1 MAHLRFSVDH
11 AVGPCL
17 YTRGDGTLSYFF
29 TVDRV
34 MALAAAAGLV
44 CASCEYHTVFNTNRK
59 SGVQVRNCC
68 CCSYCCR
75 CYCDTSLC
83 YKLRVHF
90 QCNST
95 LLSLCPL

>member
-34 MALAAAAGLV
+34 MALAMAAGLV

-59 SGVQVRNCC
+59 SGVQVRAA
-68 CCSYCCR
+68 CS
-75 CYCDTSLC
+75 
-83 YKLRVHF
+83 H
-90 QCNST
+90 
-95 LLSLCPL
+95 